1 MVWFLGIGISYF
13 LILKVECW
21 FCFIHFWIE
30 MSHTLAI
37 KIKFILQ
44 FGTSLLSWNPIM
56 PKIST
61 AYIQFKFLYG
71 HVSDIWYSYFILLKN
86 TVALFFVRVV
96 SNLVCCRCI
105 KSLSSNNIYRNI
117 HTIRILDIK
126 LYIYLLFNLS
136 YHMLVEQLLQYY
148 TTLHCIC

>member
-1 MVWFLGIGISYF
+1 
-13 LILKVECW
+13 
-21 FCFIHFWIE
+21 

-61 AYIQFKFLYG
+61 AYIQFKFLY
-71 HVSDIWYSYFILLKN
+71 IWTCFRYMIFLFYFIKN

-126 LYIYLLFNLS
+126 FYIYLLFNLS

-148 TTLHCIC
+148 TTLHMLSASYITSTIYRQDR